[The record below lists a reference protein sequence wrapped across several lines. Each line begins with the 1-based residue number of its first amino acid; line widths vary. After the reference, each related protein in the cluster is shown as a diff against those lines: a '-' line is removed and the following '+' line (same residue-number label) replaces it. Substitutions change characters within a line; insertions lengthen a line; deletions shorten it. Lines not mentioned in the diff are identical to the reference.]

1 MKSHELAK
9 RLLSLPDADI
19 RLSTQM
25 SYETFALSDTLNI
38 FDTDLIRSIVPDKEF
53 SENKIFDGHRYIELF
68 SVKD

>member
-25 SYETFALSDTLNI
+25 SYETFELSDTLNI

-53 SENKIFDGHRYIELF
+53 IENKDFDGDRYIELF